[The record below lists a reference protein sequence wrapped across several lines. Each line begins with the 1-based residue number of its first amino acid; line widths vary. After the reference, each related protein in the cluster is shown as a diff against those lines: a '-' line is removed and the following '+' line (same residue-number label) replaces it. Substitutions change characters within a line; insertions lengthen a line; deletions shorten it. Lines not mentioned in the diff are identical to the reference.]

1 MKRSLPFLLAAMLL
15 LSGCSGNTESISQTA
30 EATEES
36 SDILVT
42 EEAVTT
48 PVVTTTAHPVSEETT
63 STVPETAETDETI
76 ETAETIEPV
85 TEIQL
90 PSMDG
95 STSAIPLE
103 AGLRAELLDITY
115 TEALSQVEHTKTHT
129 SFQRLLDGEVDL
141 IFTVPISAEQQGMA
155 DAAGVELISV
165 PVAKEG
171 FVFVVNKDNPVESL
185 TQQQIRD
192 IYSGRITNWKEVGG
206 NDAEIIAYQRNADSG
221 SQNYMVEFMGD
232 VPLTQA
238 ETELYATGMG
248 GLMDRIALYDNSV
261 DAIGYSVYSYAAQ
274 MYANENAVKFIEVD
288 GIAPAK
294 ETMAD
299 NSYPLCSETYIMFT
313 DKADDITRN
322 FTDWVTSDEGQL
334 CVLRSGYL
342 PVNGMEIPAEYM
354 PYSAVGTGK
363 PKPADYKPSEKYQYA
378 GTYQDDFFGTRGG
391 GYYYIKG
398 LTDDAFEEQINADIK
413 EAQDHIIQFA
423 PDMTGCT
430 DSYMIDMCK
439 LAFNADS
446 INGYLSIKL
455 SYWTPD
461 VNMDHMSAY
470 PYGCYEHAV
479 SLVYDLV
486 EQKRITEFSDLFYEG
501 EDFVPMLNNAFAEHA
516 DMYAIDTD
524 IEKKS
529 DFSGLLGDVEVFTLD
544 GVCLNE
550 NNSYFNGM
558 PLLSFDHCD
567 PIKDSMVIWEYR
579 DCTGI
584 FDSTIY
590 LNDWPAQEFVYGYY
604 DVEGVKF
611 EKYESSRFHTQ
622 EELDKLNEDYHTLQM
637 KLLEYY
643 KSIGSIP
650 FRFNISYG
658 QNLYMNSWDRYD
670 AYSLVY
676 FDADTLEPLD
686 PEELLCENWRDYFD
700 EELRDEISFVHFMD
714 PDDIDEITIFAEY
727 PVRDEYGEPTGGFR
741 GASAIIPRSALNP
754 RYFGKTAE

>member
-1 MKRSLPFLLAAMLL
+1 MKRSLSFFLAAALF
-15 LSGCSGNTESISQTA
+15 LSGCSSNTESISQTA

-36 SDILVT
+36 SDISVT

-48 PVVTTTAHPVSEETT
+48 SATTTSQPDSEDT
-63 STVPETAETDETI
+63 S
-76 ETAETIEPV
+76 EPV
-85 TEIQL
+85 AEIQL
-90 PSMDG
+90 PLMDG

-103 AGLRAELLDITY
+103 AGLRAELLDISY

-155 DAAGVELISV
+155 DAADTELISV

-192 IYSGRITNWKEVGG
+192 IYSGRITNWKDVGG
-206 NDAEIIAYQRNADSG
+206 NDADIIPYQRNADSG

-232 VPLTQA
+232 VPLAQA
-238 ETELYATGMG
+238 EIEFYATGMG

-274 MYANENAVKFIEVD
+274 MYANDNAVKFIAVD
-288 GIAPAK
+288 GIAPTK

-299 NSYPLCSETYIMFT
+299 NSYPLCSETYIMYT
-313 DKADDITRN
+313 DKADDITRD
-322 FTDWVTSDEGQL
+322 FTDWVASDEGQL

-363 PKPADYKPSEKYQYA
+363 PKRADYKPSELYRQA
-378 GTYQDDFFGTRGG
+378 GTYQEEFYSTRDG

-398 LTDDAFEEQINADIK
+398 LADDEFEEQINADIK
-413 EAQDHIIQFA
+413 EAQDYIMQFA
-423 PDMTGCT
+423 VDTTGWT
-430 DSYMIDMCK
+430 DSYMKEMCQ
-439 LAFNADS
+439 LAFRAES
-446 INGYLSIKL
+446 INGYLSIRL

-461 VNMDHMSAY
+461 VDYSPMSEY
-470 PYGCYEHAV
+470 PYGCYDHVV

-501 EDFVPMLNNAFAEHA
+501 EDFVPMMNNAFAEHA
-516 DMYAIDTD
+516 DMYAIDTG

-529 DFSGLLGDVEVFTLD
+529 DFSGLLGDVKMFSLY
-544 GVCLNE
+544 GVYLNE

-579 DCTGI
+579 DCTGV
-584 FDSTIY
+584 FDENIY
-590 LNDWPAQEFVYGYY
+590 LSDFNVQEFVYGYY
-604 DVEGVKF
+604 DVEGVRF
-611 EKYESSRFHTQ
+611 ERYESSRFHTQ
-622 EELDKLNEDYHTLQM
+622 EELDALNEDYHTLQM

-643 KSIGSIP
+643 KSQGSTP
-650 FRFNISYG
+650 FRFNLSRG
-658 QNLYMNSWDRYD
+658 QNLYINSLNRYAAD
-670 AYSLVY
+670 DLVY
-676 FDADTLEPLD
+676 FDADTLEHLT
-686 PEELLCENWRDYFD
+686 PEELLCDNWRDYFD
-700 EELRDEISFVHFMD
+700 EELRDEISFQLFTDPINDEEVTVH
-714 PDDIDEITIFAEY
+714 AEY
-727 PVRDEYGEPTGGFR
+727 PVRDEYGELTDSFTWVS
-741 GASAIIPRSALNP
+741 ASIPRSVLNP
-754 RYFGKTAE
+754 RYFGEAAE